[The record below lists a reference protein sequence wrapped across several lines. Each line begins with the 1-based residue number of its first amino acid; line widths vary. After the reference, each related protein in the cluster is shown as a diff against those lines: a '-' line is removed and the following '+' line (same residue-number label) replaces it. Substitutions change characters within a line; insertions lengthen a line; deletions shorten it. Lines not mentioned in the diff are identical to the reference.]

1 MIFSNPRSMRGLFLC
16 IIAVVKFRAVSLKT
30 GYCVGNHYFCTL
42 IIYRMNEHNYHLD
55 TKLIHAGV
63 EPDPVTGAIMTP
75 IYQTSTY
82 VQAAPG
88 DHKGYEYAR
97 TQNPTRTVLQNA
109 LAAIENG
116 KYGLSFGSGMAATDA
131 VMKLLSPGDEVIV
144 SNDLY
149 GGTYRIMTKV
159 FANYGIKFHFISMH
173 NAADVAQYINSNT
186 KMIWIETPTNPLLNV
201 IDIAACAEIA
211 KKHQLI
217 LVADNTFASPYLQTP
232 LDLGAD
238 IVLHSA
244 TKYLGGHSDVVHGA
258 LVMNDA
264 ALEERLRFIQNSCG
278 AVPGPHDCWLV
289 LRGIKTLHVRMQRHC
304 ENGEAIAKFLR
315 NHPKVGKVI
324 WVGFE
329 DHPNHD
335 IARKQMRGF
344 GGMISFTLKNDSIE
358 EAVQVLSKTK
368 LFALAESLGGVE
380 SLIGHPATMTHASI
394 PREDRVKNGLVDSL
408 IRLSVGIENVEDLKA
423 DLQQAIG

>member
-1 MIFSNPRSMRGLFLC
+1 M
-16 IIAVVKFRAVSLKT
+16 AAQEYK
-30 GYCVGNHYFCTL
+30 
-42 IIYRMNEHNYHLD
+42 LD

-63 EPDPVTGAIMTP
+63 EPDPTTGAIMTP

-116 KYGLSFGSGMAATDA
+116 KHGLCFGSGMAATDA
-131 VMKLLSPGDEVIV
+131 VIKLLQPGDEVIV

-159 FANYGIKFHFISMH
+159 FQNYGIKFHFIDMSD
-173 NAADVAQYINSNT
+173 AATILQYTSERT
-186 KMIWIETPTNPLLNV
+186 RMIWIETPTNPLLNI
-201 IDIAACAEIA
+201 IDIAACAAIA
-211 KKHQLI
+211 RERNYL
-217 LVADNTFASPYLQTP
+217 LVCDNTFASPYLQTP

-258 LVMNDA
+258 LVMNSDE
-264 ALEERLRFIQNSCG
+264 LEQQLRFIQNSCG

-304 ENGEAIAKFLR
+304 ENGEAIARYLR
-315 NHPKVGKVI
+315 SNAKVGNVL
-324 WVGFE
+324 WAGFE
-329 DHPNHD
+329 DHKNHD
-335 IARKQMRGF
+335 IAKKQMRGF
-344 GGMISFTLKNDSIE
+344 GGMISFTLKDDNME
-358 EAVQVLSKTK
+358 EALKVLSSTK

-394 PREDRVKNGLVDSL
+394 PREDRIKNGLADSL
-408 IRLSVGIENVEDLKA
+408 IRLSVGIEDKDDLIEDLA
-423 DLQQAIG
+423 QAIG